1 MRLPVSI
8 SLFVLLLAVALP
20 LHGRD
25 ACART
30 RDRMQSAFA
39 SMSEPSRTAI
49 PRAIV
54 VGTSLDDSIPVRN
67 EGNDR
72 RFAIVVRL
80 GGGISEYLAPYDS
93 PVEIERGGMAF
104 SMRICLHPDHRLHVG
119 FETGWTRFYTYDLKD
134 VETSFG
140 HTDASL
146 SLSAVPLLVVFSM
159 PIVGSLT
166 VSGGGGGY
174 LVRSH
179 ASSFGRTVDISRFSQ
194 GWIAALS
201 WDLPLSGSIGI
212 GLELK
217 IYGATEFGDGVVVA
231 QLQMPLILFRW

>member
-1 MRLPVSI
+1 MRLPVPI
-8 SLFVLLLAVALP
+8 SLFVLLLAVTLP

-25 ACART
+25 ACARS
-30 RDRMQSAFA
+30 RDRMHPAFA
-39 SMSEPSRTAI
+39 SMSGPSRTAI

-54 VGTSLDDSIPVRN
+54 GGAALDDSIPVRN
-67 EGNDR
+67 EGNNG

-93 PVEIERGGMAF
+93 PVEIERGGAAF

-179 ASSFGRTVDISRFSQ
+179 ASSFGRTVDVSRFSQ

-231 QLQMPLILFRW
+231 QLQLPLILFRW